1 MKMEH
6 KNHNHSEMMKEQQKH
21 QLHQHTMND
30 KEIVHNQKKSGDE
43 KHKGHSEHEGHS
55 ITDFKKRFWISL
67 VVTIPIL
74 FLSHMLREFF
84 GLGEALQFEGD
95 IYILFILS
103 SFVFFYGGFP
113 FLKGIINEL
122 KYGKPG
128 MMTLI
133 ALAITVAYVYS
144 SAVVFG
150 LEGDIFFWELA
161 TLIDIML
168 LGHWVEMRSIMG
180 ASRALEELVKLMPE
194 EAHLIKDNG
203 ETIDIS
209 LEELKHQDK
218 ILIKPGEKIP
228 ADGRIIKGQTSVNE
242 SMLTGESTPV
252 SKAEGDTVIGGAING
267 EGSIRIAVE
276 KIGDEGFLSQ
286 VIKMV
291 EEAQESKSKTQD
303 LANRAAFWLTMLAI
317 FGGVATMLVW
327 LLAVGESFNFA
338 LTRTVTVMII
348 TCPHALG
355 LAIPLVVAVS
365 TTLSAKKGLL
375 IRNRTAFENARDINA
390 IVFDKTGTL
399 TKGEFGVTD
408 VIIFRDSLSKEEVI
422 KYAASVEAESEHPI
436 AKAIE
441 HSSREKFEVVNFNA
455 IPGKGAEGSVNG
467 KNIKVV
473 SPGYLKDKKI
483 EINNLQKINDL
494 SAEGKTVVFLLI
506 NDEIIAAI
514 ALADIVREESKEA
527 VRQLKEMGIKS
538 IMLTGDNKNA
548 AKWIADQVGIDEYFA
563 EVLPDKKAEK
573 IKEVQ
578 ARGLKVAMTG
588 DGVNDAP
595 ALAQAN
601 VGIAVGAGT
610 DVAIETADIILVRSN
625 PNDVVSLIKFA
636 RATYRKMVQNL
647 LWATG
652 YNIVAIPLAAGV
664 LYSADIILSPA
675 LGAVLMSAST
685 IVVAI
690 NAKLLKV

>member
-1 MKMEH
+1 MEH
-6 KNHNHSEMMKEQQKH
+6 ENHNHSEMMKGQQTHHMHH
-21 QLHQHTMND
+21 QQHKSED
-30 KEIVHNQKKSGDE
+30 KKMPYTKGHNQ
-43 KHKGHSEHEGHS
+43 HEGHS
-55 ITDFKKRFWISL
+55 ISDFKKRFWVSL
-67 VVTIPIL
+67 IVTIPIL
-74 FLSHMLREFF
+74 FLSHMLRELF
-84 GLGEALQFEGD
+84 GLGDALQFEGD
-95 IYILFILS
+95 VYILFTLS
-103 SFVFFYGGFP
+103 SFVFFYGGLP
-113 FLKGIINEL
+113 FLKGIVNEL
-122 KYGKPG
+122 KHGKPG

-133 ALAITVAYVYS
+133 ALAITVAFVYS
-144 SAVVFG
+144 CAVVFG

-180 ASRALEELVKLMPE
+180 ASRALEELVKLMPA
-194 EAHLIKDNG
+194 EAHLLKENG
-203 ETIDIS
+203 ETVDIPI
-209 LEELKHQDK
+209 EDLKHQDK
-218 ILIKPGEKIP
+218 ILVKPGEKVP

-242 SMLTGESTPV
+242 SMLTGESSPV
-252 SKAEGDTVIGGAING
+252 SKTEGDTVIGGAING
-267 EGSIRIAVE
+267 EGSIRIEVE

-291 EEAQESKSKTQD
+291 LDAQESKSRTQD

-317 FGGVATMLVW
+317 FGGAATMLIW
-327 LLAVGESFNFA
+327 LFAAGETFNFA

-399 TKGEFGVTD
+399 TKGEFGITD
-408 VIIFRDSLSKEEVI
+408 VIIFGDSLSKEEVI

-441 HSSREKFEVVNFNA
+441 NSSKEKFEVINFNA
-455 IPGKGAEGSVNG
+455 IPGKGAEGSVSG

-473 SPGYLKDKKI
+473 SPGYLKEKKI
-483 EINNLQKINDL
+483 ELINTSKINDL

-506 NDEIIAAI
+506 NEEVIAAI
-514 ALADIVREESKEA
+514 ALADMVREESKEA
-527 VRQLKEMGIKS
+527 VKQLKAMGIKS
-538 IMLTGDNKNA
+538 IMLTGDNKYA
-548 AKWIADQVGIDEYFA
+548 AKWVADQIGIDEYFA

-625 PNDVVSLIKFA
+625 PYDVVSLIKFA
-636 RATYRKMVQNL
+636 RATYKKMVQNL

-664 LYSADIILSPA
+664 LYSAGIILSPA
-675 LGAVLMSAST
+675 LGAVLMSVST
-685 IVVAI
+685 IIVAI
-690 NAKLLKV
+690 NAKLLRV

>member
-1 MKMEH
+1 
-6 KNHNHSEMMKEQQKH
+6 
-21 QLHQHTMND
+21 
-30 KEIVHNQKKSGDE
+30 
-43 KHKGHSEHEGHS
+43 
-55 ITDFKKRFWISL
+55 
-67 VVTIPIL
+67 
-74 FLSHMLREFF
+74 
-84 GLGEALQFEGD
+84 
-95 IYILFILS
+95 
-103 SFVFFYGGFP
+103 
-113 FLKGIINEL
+113 
-122 KYGKPG
+122 
-128 MMTLI
+128 
-133 ALAITVAYVYS
+133 YVYS

-390 IVFDKTGTL
+390 VVFDKTGTL

-506 NDEIIAAI
+506 NDEIFAAI